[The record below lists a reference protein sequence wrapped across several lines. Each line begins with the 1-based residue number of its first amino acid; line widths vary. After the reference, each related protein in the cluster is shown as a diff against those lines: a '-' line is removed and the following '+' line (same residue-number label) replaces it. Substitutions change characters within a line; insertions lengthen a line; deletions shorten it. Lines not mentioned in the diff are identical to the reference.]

1 MLYIYIYIRNV
12 IRNSMLSYCVDREEK
27 FSKFFQNESLKYDYD
42 KKIL

>member
-1 MLYIYIYIRNV
+1 
-12 IRNSMLSYCVDREEK
+12 MLSYCVDREEK